1 MGSVLNGRLPRLI
14 ALFFRSAPL
23 YVLLAMALKVSFLV
37 VQLGSIWLIFYWVT
51 GNVPSALVE
60 KTGVPVESYFY
71 AFLGAGLLF
80 LSSLLGLAS
89 RFVALKATLRLE
101 KVILAEVR
109 AKEFPLL
116 PGDLKN
122 IVKVMLSL
130 IDITVPVLLIIAV
143 IVCWSLVLPY
153 SLLAVLVLLVIGFVA
168 IRSGVGYSAGKYR
181 RTGKRVSIAEY
192 LSSNEHISFY
202 RVLLLP
208 NYISM
213 VIFGVISISIV
224 LSVYIARQYFD
235 GGSWYTDLLMIATAI
250 TFLQMRS
257 FAGIIQRVGAYSD
270 SLAKIDKILLPR
282 IEENPS

>member
-1 MGSVLNGRLPRLI
+1 
-14 ALFFRSAPL
+14 
-23 YVLLAMALKVSFLV
+23 MALKVSFLV

-270 SLAKIDKILLPR
+270 SLAKIDKILLPK